1 MTLEEI
7 NKGFYTRL
15 PSWDMTLH
23 DLIDDWLLEGGGLY
37 KDDIISDIKKELLDE
52 INRKDNI

>member
-37 KDDIISDIKKELLDE
+37 KDDIIGDIKKELLDE
-52 INRKDNI
+52 INGE